1 MLTGIPFILI
11 KYERA
16 SFSDIKTT
24 YSFGL
29 NNNNNSKAF
38 PLQIRTITITLLPL
52 FRTLEV

>member
-1 MLTGIPFILI
+1 MSIDIPFIFI
-11 KYERA
+11 KYDSA
-16 SFSDIKTT
+16 SFSDLKSA